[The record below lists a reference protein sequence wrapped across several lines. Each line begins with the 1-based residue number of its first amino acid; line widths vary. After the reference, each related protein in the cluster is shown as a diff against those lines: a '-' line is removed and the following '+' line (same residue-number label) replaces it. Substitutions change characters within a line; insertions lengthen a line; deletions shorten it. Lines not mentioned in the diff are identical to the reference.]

1 MLALTGG
8 TALLVGAIGILNVML
23 ASVSERRR
31 EVGIHRALGARR
43 RQVVLLFLSEA
54 VLLALLGGVLG
65 LAAGAA
71 MSVAAAHAAGYPA
84 VVSPLGVAVGFV
96 TSFTVGVV
104 AGLYPAVQASWMEPM
119 DAIRT

>member
-65 LAAGAA
+65 LAAGTGV
-71 MSVAAAHAAGYPA
+71 SLAAARVAGFPA
-84 VVSPLGVAVGFV
+84 VVSPFGIVLGFATSVGVGVA
-96 TSFTVGVV
+96 
-104 AGLYPAVQASWMEPM
+104 AGLYPAIQASWMEPM
-119 DAIRT
+119 DAMRS